1 MLKIKAALEKLDD
14 AMIDFSTLS
23 VATYTGDISVILK
36 ADDGASIKLNEL
48 DFNDVLQKAIS
59 GASAST
65 DGNIELVALN
75 THKLDGD
82 GMVFRQ
88 KDISPELET
97 AHNAALSAA
106 RETREGLLAL
116 VKDVF

>member
-1 MLKIKAALEKLDD
+1 MFKIKAALEKLDE

-23 VATYTGDISVILK
+23 VATYTGDISVLLQ
-36 ADDGASIKLNEL
+36 ADDGTSIKLNEL

-59 GASAST
+59 SASATT
-65 DGNIELVALN
+65 DGSIELVALN

-88 KDISPELET
+88 KDITPELET

-106 RETREGLLAL
+106 RETREGVLAL